1 MTIATEFLS
10 FDSPGTRIGIRMT
23 DIARCTGV
31 CMPGAMVSGHKAPF
45 MRPGV
50 RPFDSIRIHMTRDAS
65 RIGALR
71 VVAGCTAFDIPSG
84 QLSMHTTA
92 GSDSNRHKPR
102 LSVRL
107 WLEFSLVDIPSC
119 CVTRCTEG
127 LLVMT
132 RLAVGS
138 FAFNRETVGKLEV
151 QIVYLRRSHPLTA
164 IVGSEPRRAE

>member
-1 MTIATEFLS
+1 MAISTELLS
-10 FDSPGTRIGIRMT
+10 FNSPGTRIGIRMT
-23 DIARCTGV
+23 DIAGRPGV
-31 CMPGAMVSGHKAPF
+31 RMPVAMVSGHEARF

-65 RIGALR
+65 RISALR

-84 QLSMHTTA
+84 QFSMHTTA

-107 WLEFSLVDIPSC
+107 WLEFCLVDIPSR
-119 CVTRCTEG
+119 CVAWSAEG
-127 LLVMT
+127 LLVVAC
-132 RLAVGS
+132 LAIGS
-138 FAFNRETVGKLEV
+138 LAFNRKTMGELEV

-164 IVGSEPRRAE
+164 IVGSEPRRSE

>member
-1 MTIATEFLS
+1 MTIATELLS
-10 FDSPGTRIGIRMT
+10 FNSPGTRIGIRMT
-23 DIARCTGV
+23 DIACRTGIR
-31 CMPGAMVSGHKAPF
+31 MPIAMVSGHEAPF

-65 RIGALR
+65 RISALR

-84 QLSMHTTA
+84 QFSMHTAA

-102 LSVRL
+102 LSVRF

-132 RLAVGS
+132 RLAIGS
-138 FAFNRETVGKLEV
+138 FAFNRETVSKLEV
-151 QIVYLRRSHPLTA
+151 QIVYLRHLHPLTA
-164 IVGSEPRRAE
+164 IVGSEPR

>member
-71 VVAGCTAFDIPSG
+71 VVAGCTTFDIPSG
-84 QLSMHTTA
+84 QFGMHTTA
-92 GSDSNRHKPR
+92 GPDSNRHESR

-107 WLEFSLVDIPSC
+107 RLEFSLVDIPSC
-119 CVTRCTEG
+119 CVTRSTEG
-127 LLVMT
+127 LLVMAC
-132 RLAVGS
+132 LAVRLFS
-138 FAFNRETVGKLEV
+138 LDRKPVRKLEV

-164 IVGSEPRRAE
+164 IVGSEPR